1 MSTLIQK
8 VKKNPKFLEELK
20 FEIEGK
26 QEKTDRI
33 KEAAFK
39 ILEKNKE
46 IYKSD
51 EVKAL
56 LKTEYGQESSNL

>member
-20 FEIEGK
+20 FEIESK

-33 KEAAFK
+33 KEAAIK

-56 LKTEYGQESSNL
+56 LKNEYGQESSNL